1 MRKQLLLITLL
12 CFCQSTVYAHSGRT
26 NKNGCHG
33 GSKPYHCHNGGSSG
47 YVPPQK
53 YKHSNP
59 KPNDPMG
66 FLRNDY
72 SPGDYIYK
80 EVVNI
85 SNDIIIEGFVV
96 FTFDILK
103 NGKPSNIKVA
113 RSSPDSMY
121 TNAALESLQNSLF
134 LPDLKGGD
142 IAEINGNIIL
152 FRFTKNGV
160 QYLKK

>member
-1 MRKQLLLITLL
+1 
-12 CFCQSTVYAHSGRT
+12 
-26 NKNGCHG
+26 
-33 GSKPYHCHNGGSSG
+33 
-47 YVPPQK
+47 
-53 YKHSNP
+53 
-59 KPNDPMG
+59 MG